1 MKTLW
6 KRASLAGSL
15 VALLGAAVAPA
26 HAATDATLAATDSQL
41 DEVIVTGTRQS
52 DLTVANSAAPI
63 QIVSAQ
69 ELRAVSGG
77 ADLIGTLAKLVPS
90 LTAQGFGGDQGNNV
104 LLAKLRGLSPNDTLI
119 LINGKRR
126 HTTSSLAVGSGPYQG
141 GAGTD
146 LNFIPLEA
154 IDHIEVLTEGAA
166 AQYGSDAIA
175 GVINIILKKDAKGGS
190 VGATYGQ
197 YEDGGGITSD
207 YTANIA
213 FEPLESSYFDISA
226 EVHNHGHSD
235 RGGIDGRTL
244 NPNVTY
250 PNSNWTQVPGYPH
263 LNLIEGD
270 AQYNLKI
277 VSFNSGF
284 DLGSGTQFYAFGTY
298 GRKTGASYENY
309 RAPNTIVYPANPAL
323 VNPAIVNPVQYGF
336 PLGFTPSE
344 DADQTDY
351 ETTAGIKGE
360 IAAWHWDVSSSYGSN
375 KDIVSTV
382 NSANAA
388 LFGGYTTQDPVT
400 GQILTVL
407 GTDTT
412 PRDFYDGFFK
422 STQWTSNLDVGRD
435 FGIGLTAPLNVAFGG
450 EYRRNTF
457 EIGAGDPASYVGSGA
472 QSFPGFLPV
481 DAGTHSRTNYAG
493 YIDLATKPIE
503 GLLTDLA
510 GRLEHYSDFGSKGVG
525 KLTARY
531 DIAPQFAV
539 RGTVSTGFRAPTLAE
554 EYYTTTNVSPDSATV
569 QLQPNSKAATDIG
582 LGNLRPETS
591 TNYSLGLVFKPTEA
605 LLATLDVYQIDIHN
619 RIVSSGTLNS
629 VVNGTRV
636 GTPNANGLTPI
647 EQAILD
653 SGNQSPAQIVPGG
666 SYSITLFTNGI
677 DTRTRGADFALDL
690 PVDFG
695 FGKVDWSV
703 GASYNDTTIT
713 SIRSNPAAL
722 AGQPV
727 FATGS
732 VLYDQTALSDLTSA
746 SPKYLLNLGALLTW
760 NRLTAN
766 LREQVYGASSEYV
779 SNGGHTVANPNGSTV
794 SYLKDEIGVT
804 PITNI
809 DISYEAIER
818 LRLAVGANNL
828 FNRYPNKVNGE
839 LLAGYAAAYNRSTV
853 GQYPGFSPYGFNGGY
868 YYLRATYT
876 F

>member
-1 MKTLW
+1 
-6 KRASLAGSL
+6 
-15 VALLGAAVAPA
+15 
-26 HAATDATLAATDSQL
+26 
-41 DEVIVTGTRQS
+41 
-52 DLTVANSAAPI
+52 
-63 QIVSAQ
+63 
-69 ELRAVSGG
+69 
-77 ADLIGTLAKLVPS
+77 
-90 LTAQGFGGDQGNNV
+90 
-104 LLAKLRGLSPNDTLI
+104 
-119 LINGKRR
+119 
-126 HTTSSLAVGSGPYQG
+126 
-141 GAGTD
+141 
-146 LNFIPLEA
+146 
-154 IDHIEVLTEGAA
+154 
-166 AQYGSDAIA
+166 
-175 GVINIILKKDAKGGS
+175 
-190 VGATYGQ
+190 
-197 YEDGGGITSD
+197 
-207 YTANIA
+207 
-213 FEPLESSYFDISA
+213 
-226 EVHNHGHSD
+226 
-235 RGGIDGRTL
+235 
-244 NPNVTY
+244 VTY
-250 PNSNWTQVPGYPH
+250 PNTNWTQVPGYPH

-284 DLGSGTQFYAFGTY
+284 QLGGGVELYAFGTY
-298 GRKTGASYENY
+298 GRKTGSSYENY
-309 RAPNTIVYPANPAL
+309 RTPNTIVYPGNTAF
-323 VNPAIVNPVQYGF
+323 VNPAIVDPVKYGF

-360 IAAWHWDVSSSYGSN
+360 IANWRWDVSSSYGSN

-388 LFGGYTTQDPVT
+388 LFGGYTTKDPDTGLVT
-400 GQILTVL
+400 TVL

-422 STQWTSNLDVGRD
+422 STQWTSNVDLSRD
-435 FGIGLTAPLNVAFGG
+435 FEVGAAAPLNLALGG

-457 EIGAGDPASYVGSGA
+457 QIGAGDPASYLGSGA
-472 QSFPGFLPV
+472 QSYPGFLPV
-481 DAGTHSRTNYAG
+481 DAGTHTRTNYAG

-510 GRLEHYSDFGSKGVG
+510 GRFEHYSDFGSKGVG

-531 DIAPQFAV
+531 DILPQFAV

-582 LGNLRPETS
+582 LGNLSPETS
-591 TNYSLGLVFKPTEA
+591 TNYSLGLVFNPTA
-605 LLATLDVYQIDIHN
+605 TLLATLDVYQVAIHN

-636 GTPNANGLTPI
+636 GTPNADGLTPI

-690 PVDFG
+690 PLDYG

-713 SIRSNPAAL
+713 NVRGNPTAL
-722 AGQPV
+722 VGQPV

-732 VLYDQTALSDLTSA
+732 ALFDQAALSDITSA
-746 SPKYLLNLGALLTW
+746 SPKYLLNLGALLAW
-760 NRLTAN
+760 NRLTVN
-766 LREQVYGASSEYV
+766 LREQIFGASSEYV
-779 SNGGHTVANPNGSTV
+779 NNGGHTVANPNGSTV
-794 SYLKDEIGVT
+794 TYLENKIGVT
-804 PITNI
+804 PIANL
-809 DISYEAIER
+809 DLSYEAVQG
-818 LRLAVGANNL
+818 LRLALGANNV
-828 FNRYPNKVNGE
+828 FNRYPNKVNGD
-839 LLAGYAAAYNRSTV
+839 LLAGYSAAYNRSTV
-853 GQYPGFSPYGFNGGY
+853 GQYPGFSPFGFNGGY
-868 YYLRATYT
+868 YYVKATYT